1 MEESNLQ
8 PGQNLAHLLP
18 PSWKADV
25 QRWYAEDTP
34 SFDWAGFVVGEEEQE
49 AILWGKS
56 GVGLAYMVDP
66 ELMIRVF
73 LRVYHSSMRSLLML
87 AARRFTMWWEL
98 INRVEWLMPE
108 GSVVPPNTKTKVAI
122 VRGKARQLL
131 LGERVALNTLAR
143 CSGIASVYVHPRS
156 VGSD

>member
-56 GVGLAYMVDP
+56 GVGLPYILDL
-66 ELMIRVF
+66 ELISRVF
-73 LRVYHSSMRSLLML
+73 LRVYRSLMRSLLMQ
-87 AARRFTMWWEL
+87 AARRSYL
-98 INRVEWLMPE
+98 VK
-108 GSVVPPNTKTKVAI
+108 GAYK
-122 VRGKARQLL
+122 
-131 LGERVALNTLAR
+131 
-143 CSGIASVYVHPRS
+143 
-156 VGSD
+156 

>member
-56 GVGLAYMVDP
+56 GVGLPYVVDVV
-66 ELMIRVF
+66 LMIRES
-73 LRVYHSSMRSLLML
+73 LRVYRSLMRSLLMP
-87 AARRFTMWWEL
+87 AARKSYH
-98 INRVEWLMPE
+98 N
-108 GSVVPPNTKTKVAI
+108 
-122 VRGKARQLL
+122 
-131 LGERVALNTLAR
+131 
-143 CSGIASVYVHPRS
+143 
-156 VGSD
+156 VGAYK

>member
-56 GVGLAYMVDP
+56 GVGLPYVVDVV
-66 ELMIRVF
+66 LTIRGF
-73 LRVYHSSMRSLLML
+73 LRVYRSLMRSLLMP
-87 AARRFTMWWEL
+87 AARKSCLF
-98 INRVEWLMPE
+98 
-108 GSVVPPNTKTKVAI
+108 
-122 VRGKARQLL
+122 RGADK
-131 LGERVALNTLAR
+131 
-143 CSGIASVYVHPRS
+143 
-156 VGSD
+156 

>member
-1 MEESNLQ
+1 VDRPNILYTSTTTLYTSKMEESNLQ

-56 GVGLAYMVDP
+56 GVGLPYILD
-66 ELMIRVF
+66 L
-73 LRVYHSSMRSLLML
+73 S
-87 AARRFTMWWEL
+87 
-98 INRVEWLMPE
+98 
-108 GSVVPPNTKTKVAI
+108 
-122 VRGKARQLL
+122 
-131 LGERVALNTLAR
+131 
-143 CSGIASVYVHPRS
+143 
-156 VGSD
+156 

>member
-56 GVGLAYMVDP
+56 GVGLPHLFDL

-73 LRVYHSSMRSLLML
+73 LQVSHSLTKSLLML
-87 AARRFTMWWEL
+87 AARTF
-98 INRVEWLMPE
+98 NH
-108 GSVVPPNTKTKVAI
+108 
-122 VRGKARQLL
+122 L
-131 LGERVALNTLAR
+131 LGA
-143 CSGIASVYVHPRS
+143 
-156 VGSD
+156 DK

>member
-8 PGQNLAHLLP
+8 QGQNLAHLLP

-56 GVGLAYMVDP
+56 GVGSPYILDL

-73 LRVYHSSMRSLLML
+73 LRVYHSLMKSLLML
-87 AARRFTMWWEL
+87 AARRF
-98 INRVEWLMPE
+98 NYP
-108 GSVVPPNTKTKVAI
+108 
-122 VRGKARQLL
+122 
-131 LGERVALNTLAR
+131 LGA
-143 CSGIASVYVHPRS
+143 
-156 VGSD
+156 DK

>member
-56 GVGLAYMVDP
+56 GVGQPYIVDL
-66 ELMIRVF
+66 ELTTRGSLLVS
-73 LRVYHSSMRSLLML
+73 HSLMRSLLML
-87 AARRFTMWWEL
+87 AARTFYL
-98 INRVEWLMPE
+98 
-108 GSVVPPNTKTKVAI
+108 
-122 VRGKARQLL
+122 
-131 LGERVALNTLAR
+131 
-143 CSGIASVYVHPRS
+143 
-156 VGSD
+156 

>member
-56 GVGLAYMVDP
+56 GVGSPYILDL

-73 LRVYHSSMRSLLML
+73 LLVSLSLMRYLLMP
-87 AARRFTMWWEL
+87 AARTFYL
-98 INRVEWLMPE
+98 VI
-108 GSVVPPNTKTKVAI
+108 GADK
-122 VRGKARQLL
+122 
-131 LGERVALNTLAR
+131 
-143 CSGIASVYVHPRS
+143 
-156 VGSD
+156 

>member
-1 MEESNLQ
+1 VSVVILSSFSNYYTWIPRITPFRLDRPNISSTPPPSLLYLNIKMEESNLQ

-56 GVGLAYMVDP
+56 GVGLPYILDL

-73 LRVYHSSMRSLLML
+73 WRVYHSLMRSLLML
-87 AARRFTMWWEL
+87 AAR
-98 INRVEWLMPE
+98 
-108 GSVVPPNTKTKVAI
+108 K
-122 VRGKARQLL
+122 
-131 LGERVALNTLAR
+131 
-143 CSGIASVYVHPRS
+143 CSLVTTTYK
-156 VGSD
+156 

>member
-1 MEESNLQ
+1 MIELTSQVVKRTATKMEDSNLQ

-56 GVGLAYMVDP
+56 GV
-66 ELMIRVF
+66 R
-73 LRVYHSSMRSLLML
+73 SSL
-87 AARRFTMWWEL
+87 T
-98 INRVEWLMPE
+98 
-108 GSVVPPNTKTKVAI
+108 
-122 VRGKARQLL
+122 
-131 LGERVALNTLAR
+131 
-143 CSGIASVYVHPRS
+143 ASR
-156 VGSD
+156 